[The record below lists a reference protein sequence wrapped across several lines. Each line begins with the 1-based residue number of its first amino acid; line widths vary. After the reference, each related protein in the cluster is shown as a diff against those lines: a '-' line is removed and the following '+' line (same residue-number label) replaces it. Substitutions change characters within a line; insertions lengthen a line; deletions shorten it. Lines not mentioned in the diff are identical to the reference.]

1 MSADTLY
8 MIKELTETIEK
19 LKLEIDQLKSS
30 LSAAKD
36 RISVLENPRI
46 GQFDPKYYQE
56 ELPKLIKRP

>member
-30 LSAAKD
+30 LSATKH
-36 RISVLENPRI
+36 RISMLENPQF
-46 GQFDPKYYQE
+46 GQRDPKYYQE
-56 ELPKLIKRP
+56 GLPKLIKRP